1 MAQTNTGAQGLG
13 REMSDEND
21 QPQDGHEGKVDAA
34 APSIFDLFE
43 PPPDIDRAR
52 FGPIPVVNDDTPT
65 DSASPDAEAL
75 SNTGEFDNTSAVAD
89 ASPIVDAV
97 VDAHSQESEGLQD
110 WTAPATGQV
119 PAVLASEKGDDA
131 WSDLDGPRWHGEDP
145 EWGAEDLSEVFSDLD
160 GVADSRSLTFDDDP
174 EIPEVPLAAGAPQ
187 RDDREMQRP
196 RRVSQRPTAATTTD
210 LPAGRNVPLAIG
222 VGVGL
227 AAIALL
233 AIRWESHY
241 GLLAIVTIAAAVG
254 ASELFFQL
262 RNAGLHPSTLLG
274 ITAAASMPLSVYHR
288 GAQAFPMVI
297 ALTVIFG
304 AIWFI
309 VGAESHKPTL
319 NMSLTLF
326 GVGWIGVLG
335 SFAVLLFNA
344 PGIDGHGLLLAAIV
358 VAVASDTGGYAVGSA
373 IGTRPFH
380 PASKGKTWEGT
391 IGGVVVAVAA
401 ALVLWLLNQTPFQ
414 DNVWHAIAV
423 GLVGGVLGPI
433 GDLTESIIKRDLGIK
448 DMGTLIPGHGGV
460 LDRIDGILFVL
471 PGVYYLAVMLDY
483 I

>member
-1 MAQTNTGAQGLG
+1 
-13 REMSDEND
+13 MSDEND
-21 QPQDGHEGKVDAA
+21 QPQDGPEEQVEAA

-43 PPPDIDRAR
+43 PPPDVDRAR
-52 FGPIPVVNDDTPT
+52 FGPIPVVNDDA
-65 DSASPDAEAL
+65 SAENDGPASDASAD
-75 SNTGEFDNTSAVAD
+75 TGEFEHTSASDD
-89 ASPIVDAV
+89 ALDTGTPSPIFA
-97 VDAHSQESEGLQD
+97 AQSLESEGLQD

-119 PAVLASEKGDDA
+119 PAVLATEKGDDA

-145 EWGAEDLSEVFSDLD
+145 EWGAEDLSDVFSDLD
-160 GVADSRSLTFDDDP
+160 GVADSRSLTFEDDP
-174 EIPEVPLAAGAPQ
+174 ETPEVPVGAGAPQ
-187 RDDREMQRP
+187 RDDRELQRP
-196 RRVSQRPTAATTTD
+196 RRVRQRPSAAATSE
-210 LPAGRNVPLAIG
+210 LPAGRNVPVAIG

-227 AAIALL
+227 AAVALL

-262 RNAGLHPSTLLG
+262 RKAGLHPSTLLG
-274 ITAAASMPLSVYHR
+274 ITAAASMPLSVYYR
-288 GAQAFPMVI
+288 GAQAYPMVI

-309 VGAESHKPTL
+309 VGAETHKPTL
-319 NMSLTLF
+319 NMALTLF
-326 GVGWIGVLG
+326 GVGWVGVLG

-358 VAVASDTGGYAVGSA
+358 VAVAADTGAYAIGSA
-373 IGTRPFH
+373 IGERPLH

-391 IGGVVVAVAA
+391 IGGIATAVAA

-423 GLVGGVLGPI
+423 GVVGGVLGPI
-433 GDLTESIIKRDLGIK
+433 GDLTESIIKRDIGIK

-460 LDRIDGILFVL
+460 LDRVDGILFVL